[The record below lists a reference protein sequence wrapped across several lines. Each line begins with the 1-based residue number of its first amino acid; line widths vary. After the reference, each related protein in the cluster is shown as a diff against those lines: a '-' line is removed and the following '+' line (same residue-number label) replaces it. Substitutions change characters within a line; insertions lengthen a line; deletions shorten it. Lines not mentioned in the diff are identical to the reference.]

1 MFLLVVGDP
10 HQFQTSRKVGS
21 FFGLR
26 PKKDQSGQSNP
37 MLRITK
43 CGDQYVRRLLVGA
56 AQHMLGPHGK
66 PSALRDWGLKLHA
79 RGGKGA
85 RKRAAVAVARKLA
98 VLMHRIWITGEDYR
112 PYPNGEPEPKRL
124 VMVKA

>member
-1 MFLLVVGDP
+1 
-10 HQFQTSRKVGS
+10 
-21 FFGLR
+21 
-26 PKKDQSGQSNP
+26 

-85 RKRAAVAVARKLA
+85 RKRAAVGVARMLA